1 MNNLK
6 KIGLSALAG
15 SLVAFSANAVEMSV
29 TGTAEVTYT
38 TNGGKGSAPT
48 GNPWGSNTSIKFSGS
63 GDVGFGTA
71 TIVRTLNDGA
81 NHSTQS
87 DNFVSAYQTID
98 MGSMGTISFDAA
110 GGGLEGVTA
119 YDDLLPSAYEEVW
132 NGVGSGTSH
141 NAGAASNDTLGY
153 SNSFGAVGISLAS
166 SKGGTRASSDG
177 GNGGAITGTTRDI
190 VVTLDGSA
198 LIDGLSG
205 GVMNSTKSMT
215 AASADDDTVDGA
227 WVNYSTG
234 PVSVGYRLSSI
245 QSGTAGTAG
254 KEVEAYAIAF
264 NVNDAMSVSIATQDV
279 EYDNTGAAA
288 TNVTETIDAINAS
301 YTMGAASVRF
311 TASEASDDAGTA
323 GTDDEH
329 MEISLVLSF

>member
-1 MNNLK
+1 MTNLK

-29 TGTAEVTYT
+29 SGVAEVTYT
-38 TNGGKGSAPT
+38 TSGGDGSAPT

-81 NHSTQS
+81 NHGTYT
-87 DNFVSAYQTID
+87 DNFVSAYQTVD
-98 MGSMGTISFDAA
+98 MGSLGTLSFDSA

-119 YDDLLPSAYEEVW
+119 YDDLLPTAYEEVW

-153 SNSFGAVGISLAS
+153 SNSFGAFGISLAT
-166 SKGGTRASSDG
+166 SKGGTRATADG
-177 GNGGAITGTTRDI
+177 GNGGAITGTSRD
-190 VVTLDGSA
+190 VVLTFDGSA

-205 GVMNSTKSMT
+205 GVMAHKKSMT
-215 AASADDDTVDGA
+215 AASSDDDEIHGV
-227 WVNYSTG
+227 WLNYTTG
-234 PVSVGYRLSSI
+234 PISVGARGSSVD
-245 QSGTAGTAG
+245 SGTAGSIT
-254 KEVEAYAIAF
+254 KDVEAYAIAF
-264 NVNDAMSVSIATQDV
+264 NVNDNMSISLATQDV
-279 EYDNTGAAA
+279 EYDKTAGG

-301 YTMGAASVRF
+301 YTMGAASVRA
-311 TASEASDDAGTA
+311 TVSEASDDAGVA
-323 GTDDEH
+323 GADDEH